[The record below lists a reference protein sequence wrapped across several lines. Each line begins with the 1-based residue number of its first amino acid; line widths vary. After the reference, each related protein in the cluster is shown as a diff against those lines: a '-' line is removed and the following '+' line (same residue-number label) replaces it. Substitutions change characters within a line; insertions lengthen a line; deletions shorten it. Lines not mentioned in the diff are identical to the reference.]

1 MNERTPSQ
9 SDDTPSPDSTPTSD
23 DTPPPEDT
31 PPPDDAA
38 REAESAG
45 GGRRTRRPRRTPRGT
60 LSREVLM
67 AAAIQ
72 VVDTQGA
79 GAFSM
84 RALGAFLECDPTAM
98 YRHFRT
104 KNALLDALLDSVV
117 REGSAELPQSDD
129 PRADIRANFRQLR
142 RSLLAHPTLAPLV
155 LRRPPGVGAYWER
168 SDHAV
173 AQLHRAGMDPVDAAN
188 VYQTLLFYTLGHALS
203 EARQLARALERE
215 GAGAD
220 GGPVASVDAPPE
232 RHPDLSDVAPHLRD
246 DNEAQFLAGLDLILR
261 DLPR

>member
-1 MNERTPSQ
+1 MVTI
-9 SDDTPSPDSTPTSD
+9 DDDEQNPDQH
-23 DTPPPEDT
+23 
-31 PPPDDAA
+31 DDAA
-38 REAESAG
+38 DAPDGQTDTPE
-45 GGRRTRRPRRTPRGT
+45 GRRTRRSRRTPRGT

-67 AAAIQ
+67 AAAMQ

-84 RALGAFLECDPTAM
+84 RALGRFLECDPTAM
-98 YRHFRT
+98 YRHFVT
-104 KNALLDALLDSVV
+104 KNALLDALVDSVV
-117 REGSAELPQSDD
+117 RDGAANLPESDD
-129 PRADIRANFRQLR
+129 PRADIRTNFRQLR
-142 RSLLAHPTLAPLV
+142 RSLLDHPTLAPLV

-188 VYQTLLFYTLGHALS
+188 VYQTLLFYTLGHTLS
-203 EARQLARALERE
+203 EARQLARAVEQE

-220 GGPVASVDAPPE
+220 GGPVAAVRPPAD

>member
-1 MNERTPSQ
+1 MDHAAADEAAEAFPADAS
-9 SDDTPSPDSTPTSD
+9 
-23 DTPPPEDT
+23 
-31 PPPDDAA
+31 PPDGERASTADAA
-38 REAESAG
+38 DADAGRRE
-45 GGRRTRRPRRTPRGT
+45 RTRRSRRTPRGT

-67 AAAIQ
+67 AAAME
-72 VVDTQGA
+72 VVDTLGA

-84 RALGAFLECDPTAM
+84 RALGGFLDCDPTAM
-98 YRHFRT
+98 YRHFAT
-104 KNALLDALLDSVV
+104 KNALLDTLVDSVIRDGV
-117 REGSAELPQSDD
+117 ADLPQTDD

-173 AQLHRAGMDPVDAAN
+173 AQLHRAGMDPADAAN
-188 VYQTLLFYTLGHALS
+188 VYQTLLFYTLGHTLS
-203 EARQLARALERE
+203 EARQLARAVEKE
-215 GAGAD
+215 GAGAR
-220 GGPVASVDAPPE
+220 GGPVAQVRPPAE
-232 RHPDLSDVAPHLRD
+232 LHPDLSDIAPHLRE